1 MHASWTIIGRSPRHS
16 TSLNLLH
23 EGDTFLIDPRS
34 ICSVPEASSMRFPAH
49 ALSSS
54 DTYQLAMCSKNMLEL
69 FYGLNALC
77 PSLRDL
83 QALASTSFD
92 DECRRL
98 SSKSRREIH
107 PVSGFWIRALTWQVF
122 TQKKIQKRGRL
133 PCQSLE
139 LEESQPL
146 SQALEC
152 DESSAKQA
160 KQAKQNS
167 IHVSGCAATRKG
179 VGLLALVSG
188 FSRASEAAAAAGAV
202 SLLHR

>member
-1 MHASWTIIGRSPRHS
+1 
-16 TSLNLLH
+16 
-23 EGDTFLIDPRS
+23 
-34 ICSVPEASSMRFPAH
+34 
-49 ALSSS
+49 
-54 DTYQLAMCSKNMLEL
+54 MLEL

-98 SSKSRREIH
+98 SSKLRREIH
-107 PVSGFWIRALTWQVF
+107 PLSGFWIRALTWQVF

-139 LEESQPL
+139 LEESQRL

-160 KQAKQNS
+160 KQNS
-167 IHVSGCAATRKG
+167 IHVSDCAATRKG

-202 SLLHR
+202 S